1 MPPVLQDPELQAPA
15 GYPYQEL
22 QAQPRE
28 EFLSQPMSAVPLMLH
43 VHDEDP
49 GRSPY
54 VAPPIASTPQVSPY
68 MAPDTQGDRF
78 MSQPYRYQDLARPE
92 PPRQPEPEYRGPAY
106 HEPEQPAYQAPTPV
120 QQPAQT
126 QPYSDMRVSERPVA
140 FEPQTVSDAEG
151 RRAHEAVF
159 QIDIDRIYPNPHQP
173 RRTFDDDALSELAA
187 SIREFGILQPLVV
200 RKMERETTN
209 GTEVRYEL
217 IAGERRLRASKLVG
231 LPRVPAII
239 RYVEANKESLEL
251 AIIENLQR
259 EQLNAVEMARAYARL
274 QDEFNMTQ
282 REVATRLGKSRE
294 VVANTLRL
302 LDLPGDVQAAIE
314 DGRISES
321 HGRLLLGVT
330 DPALQQSLFR
340 DLLERQLTTRELRE
354 RVTNTKARKPGS
366 TRLPRD
372 PEPLSPELQMLQERL
387 ASDLGA
393 PVKIQAHGE
402 VGKIT
407 ISFYSREELSAILER
422 LAAEADILL

>member
-1 MPPVLQDPELQAPA
+1 MLGRGLEALIPPQGGGTPPRLSEPELQAPP
-15 GYPYQEL
+15 GYPRQQL
-22 QAQPRE
+22 PAQPHE
-28 EFLSQPMSAVPLMLH
+28 ELLNQHLPPVPLMLH
-43 VHDEDP
+43 VHDDDP
-49 GRSPY
+49 VASPY
-54 VAPPIASTPQVSPY
+54 VAPVAASAPQVSPY
-68 MAPDTQGDRF
+68 MAPETQGDRF
-78 MSQPYRYQDLARPE
+78 ESQPYNYADLARPE
-92 PPRQPEPEYRGPAY
+92 PTYQPRP
-106 HEPEQPAYQAPTPV
+106 QPAPQAPV
-120 QQPAQT
+120 QQMPAMHA
-126 QPYSDMRVSERPVA
+126 SARPIA
-140 FEPQTVSDAEG
+140 FEPQTQSDAEG

-173 RRTFDDDALSELAA
+173 RKTFDDDALSELAT

-200 RKMERETTN
+200 RKMERETPN

-239 RYVEANKESLEL
+239 RYVEENRESLEL

-282 REVATRLGKSRE
+282 REVASRLGKSRE

-340 DLLERQLTTRELRE
+340 DLLERQLTTRELRD
-354 RVTNTKARKPGS
+354 RVSSSKGRKVS
-366 TRLPRD
+366 SRVPR
-372 PEPLSPELQMLQERL
+372 ESQPLSPELQMLQERL

-393 PVKIQAHGE
+393 PVRIQAHGDA
-402 VGKIT
+402 GKIT

>member
-1 MPPVLQDPELQAPA
+1 MLGRGLEALIPPQGNGSHPAPAEPELPAPA
-15 GYPYQEL
+15 GYPYPEL
-22 QAQPRE
+22 PAQPHE
-28 EFLSQPMSAVPLMLH
+28 AALPAVPLMLH
-43 VHDEDP
+43 IHDDA
-49 GRSPY
+49 
-54 VAPPIASTPQVSPY
+54 APATDYAAMTPPS
-68 MAPDTQGDRF
+68 QGDVF
-78 MSQPYRYQDLARPE
+78 ATQAYRPE
-92 PPRQPEPEYRGPAY
+92 PARQPEVPRQPMYPQPE
-106 HEPEQPAYQAPTPV
+106 TPRHPV
-120 QQPAQT
+120 LEE
-126 QPYSDMRVSERPVA
+126 ERRP
-140 FEPQTVSDAEG
+140 
-151 RRAHEAVF
+151 HEAVF
-159 QIDIDRIYPNPHQP
+159 QLDVDRIHPNPHQP
-173 RRTFDDDALSELAA
+173 RKTFDDAALADLAA
-187 SIREFGILQPLVV
+187 SIREFGVLQPLVV
-200 RKMERETTN
+200 RKMETETPT
-209 GTEVRYEL
+209 GTDVRYEL

-239 RYVEANKESLEL
+239 RAVTANRESLEL

-259 EQLNAVEMARAYARL
+259 EQLNPIEMARAYARL

-340 DLLERQLTTRELRE
+340 DLLQRQLTTRELRE
-354 RVTNTKARKPGS
+354 RVAAGKGRRSA
-366 TRLPRD
+366 PRA
-372 PEPLSPELQMLQERL
+372 PREAEPLSPELQMLQDRL

-402 VGKIT
+402 AGKIT

-422 LAAEADILL
+422 LAKEADILL